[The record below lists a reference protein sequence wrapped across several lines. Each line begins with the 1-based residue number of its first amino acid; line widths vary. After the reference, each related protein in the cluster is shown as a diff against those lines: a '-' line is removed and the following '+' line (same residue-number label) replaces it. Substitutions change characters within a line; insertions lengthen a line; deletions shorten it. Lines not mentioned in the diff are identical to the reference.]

1 MIEQGKYRGRARE
14 WALGVAGTGT
24 KQIGV
29 VFDLIDK
36 PGEAITWYG
45 YFTDKAF
52 DRTIES
58 MRHCGW
64 EGVDLS
70 DLAGMDRNE
79 VILVVE
85 HEPETDESGT
95 PLNDENGN
103 PRMRARVRWVN
114 SQGGLAMANALEG
127 NDLAAFAAQMRG
139 RIAALDPRQARAK
152 PAARPSSGQAQRP
165 PTRAGTPDG
174 RPEPPP
180 IGDDIPF

>member
-14 WALGVAGTGT
+14 WALGIAGTGT

-29 VFDLIDK
+29 VFDILDM
-36 PGEAITWYG
+36 PGEKISWYG
-45 YFTDKAF
+45 YFTDGAF

-64 EGVDLS
+64 EGVDLT
-70 DLAGMDRNE
+70 DLSGMDRNE

-85 HEPETDESGT
+85 HEPVTDASGT
-95 PLNDENGN
+95 PLNDESGH
-103 PRMRARVRWVN
+103 PRMRAKVRWVN

-139 RIAALDPRQARAK
+139 RIAALDPRQARAR
-152 PAARPSSGQAQRP
+152 PAARPASGQVRTSARS
-165 PTRAGTPDG
+165 GTPDG